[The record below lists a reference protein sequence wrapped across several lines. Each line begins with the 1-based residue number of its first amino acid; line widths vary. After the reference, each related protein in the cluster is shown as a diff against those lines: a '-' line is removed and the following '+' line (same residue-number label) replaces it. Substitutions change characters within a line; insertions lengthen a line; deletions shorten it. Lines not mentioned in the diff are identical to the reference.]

1 MKSKWFCLFFMND
14 FNRLIVLVLVVMLLT
29 RKEILQYI
37 KKKKIVVTPFDE
49 SQVRDISIQLHLGYI
64 FRKPKKKNKV
74 SKIIGK
80 DSLVVVID
88 EQTSSD
94 DYYYD
99 KFFDKPIQI
108 TDYFT
113 LKPGELAL
121 ATTLEK
127 IKLSDDIVG
136 ILDGKSKIAR
146 LGLFIHISSQLIKP
160 GSNNITVLELY
171 NASPFTIKLKPGSQI
186 CQLTLHSTHSKVHYN
201 GSFERQTKP

>member
-1 MKSKWFCLFFMND
+1 
-14 FNRLIVLVLVVMLLT
+14 MLLT
-29 RKEILQYI
+29 SKEILQYI
-37 KKKKIVVTPFDE
+37 KKKKIVITPFDE
-49 SQVRDISIQLHLGYI
+49 SQVRDIAIQLHLGYL
-64 FRKPKKKNKV
+64 FRKPKKKSKV
-74 SKIIGK
+74 SKIIGNSK
-80 DSLVVVID
+80 LVVVID
-88 EQTSSD
+88 EKTSSD
-94 DYYYD
+94 EYYYD
-99 KFFDKPIQI
+99 KFFDKPIQV

-127 IKLSDDIVG
+127 IKLSDDTVG

-171 NASPFTIKLKPGSQI
+171 NASPFIIKLKPGSQI

-201 GSFERQTKP
+201 GAFERQTKP